1 MPACLRLQRTWPLL
15 SRIASALPFRVWD
28 EEMPRFACVC
38 GAVTRD
44 EEESPG
50 ATCVMYPR
58 ETLHAIE
65 VSMADRLAEF
75 VGLGDAVRESS
86 WLASYFGRDYPSD
99 LPKREVIE
107 DIVTRELNGD
117 FIGVFRCPAC
127 HRVAIKA
134 EDSDRW
140 KFYRAEPG

>member
-1 MPACLRLQRTWPLL
+1 MTYVCRHCSQRGYC
-15 SRIASALPFRVWD
+15 RASATVVIGQETATHLRTP
-28 EEMPRFACVC
+28 
-38 GAVTRD
+38 RD
-44 EEESPG
+44 EEEPPG

-58 ETLHAIE
+58 EKLHAIE
-65 VSMADRLAEF
+65 VSIADRLVEF
-75 VGLGDAVRESS
+75 DGLGDAVRESS

>member
-1 MPACLRLQRTWPLL
+1 M
-15 SRIASALPFRVWD
+15 S
-28 EEMPRFACVC
+28 RFACVC

-44 EEESPG
+44 EEEPPG
-50 ATCVMYPR
+50 ATCVMYLR

-65 VSMADRLAEF
+65 VSIADRLAEF
-75 VGLGDAVRESS
+75 DGLGDAVRESS

-134 EDSDRW
+134 QDSDRW

>member
-1 MPACLRLQRTWPLL
+1 
-15 SRIASALPFRVWD
+15 
-28 EEMPRFACVC
+28 
-38 GAVTRD
+38 
-44 EEESPG
+44 
-50 ATCVMYPR
+50 
-58 ETLHAIE
+58 
-65 VSMADRLAEF
+65 
-75 VGLGDAVRESS
+75 VRESS

-117 FIGVFRCPAC
+117 SIGVFRCPAC
-127 HRVAIKA
+127 HRVAIKT

>member
-1 MPACLRLQRTWPLL
+1 MTG
-15 SRIASALPFRVWD
+15 WD
-28 EEMPRFACVC
+28 EKMPRFACVC

-44 EEESPG
+44 EEEPPG

-58 ETLHAIE
+58 ETLYAIE
-65 VSMADRLAEF
+65 VSIADRLAEF
-75 VGLGDAVRESS
+75 DGLGDPVRESS

-99 LPKREVIE
+99 LPKREVIK
-107 DIVTRELNGD
+107 DIVTRELNGN
-117 FIGVFRCPAC
+117 FVGVFRCPAC
-127 HRVAIKA
+127 HRVAIRA